1 MTSKISYSKFIK
13 EDIRRRGWLLV
24 LSAVLLLLCV
34 TVSTLLMLEA
44 SLSNVSQDELA
55 EQWNIFRAIFPG
67 LLNGSYNLLLF
78 AALLLL
84 GGLCAV
90 TGEQTDFYH
99 SLPLSRRQLFFIS
112 YLGGLL
118 IFLVPYLAASL
129 LAVLAGF
136 AHGFFTLPVL
146 GRCFLSVLGGTLA
159 FLMVYH
165 LMILAM
171 MLDLPYGG
179 RKVLG
184 KAL

>member
-90 TGEQTDFYH
+90 TGFSYLHSREQTDFYH

-171 MLDLPYGG
+171 MLT
-179 RKVLG
+179 
-184 KAL
+184 